1 MREPVNPTDIG
12 VKSDEEILREA
23 VEAHKPHREGKH
35 VFIYH
40 AGRKIFLHPLTVGDM
55 RKAWGDAVDGAYV
68 AAMQELEPEM
78 TVRKGLD
85 G

>member
-1 MREPVNPTDIG
+1 MREPENPTDIG
-12 VKSDEEILREA
+12 VKTDEEILREA

-40 AGRKIFLHPLTVGDM
+40 AGRKICLHPLTAGILSD
-55 RKAWGDAVDGAYV
+55 AWDDVLRGAYV

-78 TVRKGLD
+78 TVKKGFD
-85 G
+85 